1 MAYGVPG
8 TTAHIGCLAK
18 FASVAAKD
26 GEAVDLQPAF
36 TNWDMFFNAKSGNG
50 SVGAQFLYD
59 HVSGKGSSEM
69 GATMKHADHTWKFRF
84 NSSGLARAALQWNL
98 HKACKATLNTSVN
111 VKEFAAGTVSSVP
124 LGLSLE
130 IKY

>member
-1 MAYGVPG
+1 MLG
-8 TTAHIGCLAK
+8 TTANIGCLAK
-18 FASVAAKD
+18 FASAT
-26 GEAVDLQPAF
+26 ELQPAF
-36 TNWDMFFNAKSGNG
+36 TNWDMFFNAKSDNG

-59 HVSGKGSSEM
+59 HASGKGSSEM

-111 VKEFAAGTVSSVP
+111 VKDFAAGSVTSVP